1 MAIVGD
7 EQWRDE
13 TLVFTGKGF
22 RPTAID
28 FFPTSR
34 AAEARRWLGA

>member
-7 EQWRDE
+7 ERWRDE
-13 TLVFTGKGF
+13 ALAFTGKGF

-28 FFPTSR
+28 FFP
-34 AAEARRWLGA
+34 AARLTEARLWLNA